1 MVLGN
6 APRDPL
12 FLGILTAAQ
21 ERGIFL
27 VNVTQCGVGSVDA
40 NRYVTGAGLTRIG
53 VEPSLDITLEAA
65 VTKLMVLAAIHPD
78 RESLQGMPLSMDLA
92 GEQTPAFTMR

>member
-1 MVLGN
+1 MLRTYGSGN

-27 VNVTQCGVGSVDA
+27 VNVTQCAVGSVDA
-40 NRYVTGAGLTRIG
+40 NRYVTGAG
-53 VEPSLDITLEAA
+53 
-65 VTKLMVLAAIHPD
+65 
-78 RESLQGMPLSMDLA
+78 
-92 GEQTPAFTMR
+92 